1 MKTRG
6 MTLLRRIISI
16 CLLVALTAGAVAV
29 ARRLGSRPDPRRI
42 AFLRSAGPLEIAARR
57 ASAGVEDR
65 AQDAKPPVVAQAE
78 AFALYLRPPEPIK
91 RTPPKPRARPV
102 PVEVPPVAIVSAP
115 VKYRLLGI
123 NYHQSKPEE
132 SKALV
137 WEAGGGPK
145 WVAPGEQLDSIMP
158 HT

>member
-6 MTLLRRIISI
+6 MTLLRRIFSI

-42 AFLRSAGPLEIAARR
+42 EFLRSAGPLEIA
-57 ASAGVEDR
+57 V
-65 AQDAKPPVVAQAE
+65 
-78 AFALYLRPPEPIK
+78 K
-91 RTPPKPRARPV
+91 RTPPKPRARTVQAEVV
-102 PVEVPPVAIVSAP
+102 PVAVVSAP

-123 NYHQSKPEE
+123 NYHRSKPEE

-137 WEAGGGPK
+137 WAADGGPK
-145 WVAPGEQLDSIMP
+145 WVAPGAQLDSIMP